1 MSSNYLKWS
10 RAGTPYC
17 TKIPSNKSL
26 KEGCSRGPG
35 SSLQVSKQGNKETG
49 KKGGKAR
56 NGEGTGTKW
65 MFRARIRALAFSKNP
80 QAVPAE
86 GHG

>member
-1 MSSNYLKWS
+1 MEQGRN
-10 RAGTPYC
+10 
-17 TKIPSNKSL
+17 SL
-26 KEGCSRGPG
+26 LHKDPKQQEPERGMQSGPG